1 MAEKAQD
8 KMPLAAAAGAEK
20 VKGAVKDA
28 ADQIGEKGRAAGDK
42 VRDAFEERE
51 REKMLKAARKALLD
65 GAGNKLSVEQFQQN
79 WNLQVSPAGMIGD
92 GYMAFGGCYAIATY
106 ASAVK
111 KGDFSNFRDIY
122 IGKSENMGKAIH
134 GDLTGLGNV
143 DVYADVK
150 YKQHVYILL
159 YPCPMDKID
168 ELEASL
174 IAALDADVS
183 YNKPRIYA

>member
-1 MAEKAQD
+1 
-8 KMPLAAAAGAEK
+8 
-20 VKGAVKDA
+20 
-28 ADQIGEKGRAAGDK
+28 
-42 VRDAFEERE
+42 
-51 REKMLKAARKALLD
+51 
-65 GAGNKLSVEQFQQN
+65 
-79 WNLQVSPAGMIGD
+79 
-92 GYMAFGGCYAIATY
+92 
-106 ASAVK
+106 
-111 KGDFSNFRDIY
+111 
-122 IGKSENMGKAIH
+122 MGKAIH